1 LLFAPGSEGGRV
13 RRFLVS
19 LAMGAAVA
27 AVFEAAAGRDGVIRA
42 SIAPSPRPNPTT
54 PAVSAPPPR
63 SDAFDPWVHEPDRRK
78 VAFLFVTETGEL
90 PHDHL
95 WARFFA
101 GQDPNLYA
109 LHVHVP
115 SAFTFDAANTAA
127 PEVFAGTEVRAS
139 SSPFVDDDD
148 AGPRRR
154 SGSTLTRV
162 TKALLRRAL
171 LDEDVARFVTVS
183 DSCVPIR
190 TFPELRA
197 YLLDGGQ
204 DQGKNVE
211 RSFVDSRID
220 PGLAPKA
227 RDALRSLGVPK
238 LAWRKGSSW
247 FALIRPHAR
256 LVAEDVKVFDA
267 MLKGCGEEDKNDE
280 IKNDDTNEPLLCV
293 VDDHY
298 VPTLIA
304 FHGKEHHIEVRG
316 VTYQNW
322 WPVTRRRAKRY
333 AVQEARDAVRTI
345 RGKYL
350 SDDPVRDGN
359 KDVVG
364 GSGSR
369 SCGYFRGGGDRAG
382 TRRPCWL
389 IARKFTARAGRRIG
403 KFAATAVGY

>member
-1 LLFAPGSEGGRV
+1 MPAPSDGGRV
-13 RRFLVS
+13 HRFLVS

-27 AVFEAAAGRDGVIRA
+27 AVFEATAGDDGVIRA
-42 SIAPSPRPNPTT
+42 SRWEPSPRPDPPA
-54 PAVSAPPPR
+54 PAVQTPPPP
-63 SDAFDPWVHEPDRRK
+63 DAFDPWVFDKDRRK
-78 VAFLFVTETGEL
+78 VAFLFVTKNGEL

-101 GQDPNLYA
+101 GQDPDLYVV
-109 LHVHVP
+109 HVHVP
-115 SAFTFDAANTAA
+115 SAFAFDATNTAA
-127 PEVFAGTEVRAS
+127 PEAFAGTEVRS
-139 SSPFVDDDD
+139 VPPFFDDTK
-148 AGPRRR
+148 PR
-154 SGSTLTRV
+154 SGSTVTRV

-171 LDEDVARFVTVS
+171 LDEDVARFVTIS

-211 RSFVDSRID
+211 RSFVDSRLD
-220 PGLAPKA
+220 PALAPKV
-227 RDALRSLGVPK
+227 RDAMRSLGVPK

-247 FALIRPHAR
+247 FALTRPHAR

-267 MLKGCGEEDKNDE
+267 MLKGCRDDDENDDDNGDENDE
-280 IKNDDTNEPLLCV
+280 RVCV

-298 VPTLIA
+298 VPTLLA
-304 FHGKEHHIEVRG
+304 FHGKEPHVEVRS
-316 VTYQNW
+316 VTYENW

-333 AVQEARDAVRTI
+333 AVQEAKDAVRVI
-345 RGKYL
+345 RGKFL

-389 IARKFTARAGRRIG
+389 IARKFTASAGRRIG